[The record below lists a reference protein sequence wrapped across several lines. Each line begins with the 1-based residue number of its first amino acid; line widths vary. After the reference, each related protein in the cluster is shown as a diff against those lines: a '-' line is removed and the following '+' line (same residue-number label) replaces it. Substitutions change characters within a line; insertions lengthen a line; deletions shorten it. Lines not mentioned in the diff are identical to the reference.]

1 MKQTLWSKIKAM
13 NFARN
18 YKKMWPY
25 VRPYKLRA
33 LGAVLVTLPM
43 GAMDA
48 SIAMLL
54 KPYID
59 AVMVDKSAAVN
70 SVMPIVVIGV
80 SLLQSILN
88 YFSTYL
94 NAWVGQRVTLDLKA
108 TLFEKLLGNEVAFF
122 DTRTS
127 GEVQMRY
134 NGDADAAC
142 SGLITNLKAVM
153 TQIFSSIALLGV
165 LIWNSWQLAIV
176 AIVAMGIALYPAS
189 QLRRKIKGLVM
200 QQVTSG
206 ANVSTYYNETYAG
219 NRIVTS
225 YNLYEYQK
233 NRFADKLQE
242 LFSLGMKMTR
252 RTGILSPL
260 MHFIVS
266 LGIAGVVWL
275 GGYLIVTNRL
285 SPGGFVSFISA
296 LLMLY
301 TPVKALG
308 NNITALQM
316 SFMAMERVFEVLE
329 RVSPVCNC
337 AKAVKICGVRE
348 NIKYDNVSF
357 EYVQGNP
364 VLKGVSLTIGRGE
377 TIALV
382 GNSGGG
388 KTTFVNLLPR
398 FYDVT
403 GGSISID
410 GVDIR
415 NIDLTS
421 LRDNIAIV
429 FQDNVLFAGTIRE
442 NILLGRKDCSE
453 TQLMA
458 AVRSACLEE
467 FVNGS
472 SCPDGLDTEIG
483 ERGVMLSGGQK
494 QRIAIARAFLKD
506 APIVILDEATSAL
519 DNKSEAIV
527 QQAIYNLMQDRTVF
541 IIAHR
546 LSTVRNADRI
556 VVVNYGEIAEV
567 GSHDELIATA
577 DSIYGSLYR
586 TQLK

>member
-1 MKQTLWSKIKAM
+1 MGVGLFEKIKKLR
-13 NFARN
+13 FVEN
-18 YKKMWPY
+18 YRKMWVY
-25 VRPYKLRA
+25 VKPYKMRA
-33 LGAVLVTLPM
+33 LAAVIVTLPM

-48 SIAMLL
+48 AIAMLL

-59 AVMVDKSAAVN
+59 AVMVDKNSAAN
-70 SVMPIVVIGV
+70 SIMPLVVIGV

-88 YFSTYL
+88 YYSTYL
-94 NAWVGQRVTLDLKA
+94 NAWVGQKITLDLKA
-108 TLFEKLLGNEVAFF
+108 KLFDKLLGNEVAFF

-127 GEVQMRY
+127 GDVQMRY
-134 NGDADAAC
+134 NNDADAA
-142 SGLITNLKAVM
+142 SNGLIGNLKSVV

-165 LIWNSWQLAIV
+165 LIWNSWQLSIV
-176 AIVAMGIALYPAS
+176 AIIAMGVAMYPVS
-189 QLRRKIKGLVM
+189 QLRSKVKGLVKE
-200 QQVTSG
+200 QVATG
-206 ANVSTYYNETYAG
+206 ANVSTYYNETYAA

-225 YNLYEYQK
+225 YNLYEYQQR
-233 NRFADKLQE
+233 RFENKLKE
-242 LFSLGMKMTR
+242 IFGLGMKMTR

-275 GGYLIVTNRL
+275 GGYLIVTDRL

-308 NNITALQM
+308 NNFTSLQM

-329 RVSPVCNC
+329 RPTVLGNSSD
-337 AKAVKICGVRE
+337 AKVLNGVRE
-348 NIKYDNVSF
+348 SIVYKDVVF
-357 EYVQGNP
+357 EYIEGNP
-364 VLKGVSLTIGRGE
+364 VLKGVNLTINKGD
-377 TIALV
+377 TLALV

-403 GGSISID
+403 SGSITID
-410 GVDIR
+410 GVDVR

-421 LRDNIAIV
+421 LRDNIAVV

-442 NILLGRKDCSE
+442 NIMLGRANCTDE
-453 TQLMA
+453 QLQSA
-458 AVRSACLEE
+458 ISSACLDE
-467 FVNGS
+467 FIYS
-472 SCPDGLDTEIG
+472 EACPQGLDTQIG
-483 ERGVMLSGGQK
+483 ERGVLLSGGQK

-519 DNKSEAIV
+519 DNKSESIV
-527 QQAIYNLMQDRTVF
+527 QQAIYNLMQERTVF

-546 LSTVRNADRI
+546 LSTIRHANKL
-556 VVVNYGEIAEV
+556 VVVNYGEIVEV
-567 GSHDELIATA
+567 GTHDELVNQPN
-577 DSIYGSLYR
+577 SIYAGLYKSQMR
-586 TQLK
+586 

>member
-1 MKQTLWSKIKAM
+1 MGVGLVEKIKKM
-13 NFARN
+13 RFVVN
-18 YKKMWPY
+18 YRKMWVY
-25 VRPYKLRA
+25 VKPYKMRA
-33 LGAVLVTLPM
+33 LGAIIVTLPM

-48 SIAMLL
+48 AIAMLL

-59 AVMVDKSAAVN
+59 TVMVDKNAAVN
-70 SVMPIVVIGV
+70 SIMPLVVIGV

-88 YFSTYL
+88 YYSTYL
-94 NAWVGQRVTLDLKA
+94 NAWVGQKITLDLKA
-108 TLFEKLLGNEVAFF
+108 KLFDKLLGNEVAFF

-127 GEVQMRY
+127 GDVQMRY
-134 NGDADAAC
+134 NNDADAA
-142 SGLITNLKAVM
+142 SNGLIGNLKSVV

-165 LIWNSWQLAIV
+165 LVWNSWQLAIV
-176 AIVAMGIALYPAS
+176 AILAMGVALYPVS
-189 QLRRKIKGLVM
+189 QLRSKIKGLVTE
-200 QQVTSG
+200 QIKTG
-206 ANVSTYYNETYAG
+206 ANVSTYYNETYAA

-225 YNLYEYQK
+225 YNLYEYQQR
-233 NRFADKLQE
+233 RFEDKLKE
-242 LFSLGMKMTR
+242 IFGLGMKMTR

-275 GGYLIVTNRL
+275 GGYLIVTDRL

-308 NNITALQM
+308 NNFTSLQM

-329 RVSPVCNC
+329 RPTALRNSSS
-337 AKAVKICGVRE
+337 AQMLYGVRE
-348 NIKYDNVSF
+348 HIVYKDVVF
-357 EYVQGNP
+357 EYVSGNP
-364 VLKGVSLTIGRGE
+364 VLKGVNLTINKGD
-377 TIALV
+377 TVALV

-403 GGSISID
+403 SGSITID
-410 GVDIR
+410 GVDVR
-415 NIDLTS
+415 DIDLTS
-421 LRDNIAIV
+421 LRDNIAVV

-442 NILLGRKDCSE
+442 NIMLGRANCTDE
-453 TQLMA
+453 QLQSA
-458 AVRSACLEE
+458 INSACLDE
-467 FVNGS
+467 FVYS
-472 SCPDGLDTEIG
+472 EACPQGLDTQIG
-483 ERGVMLSGGQK
+483 ERGVLLSGGQK

-527 QQAIYNLMQDRTVF
+527 QQAIYNLMQERTVF

-546 LSTVRNADRI
+546 LSTIRHANKL
-556 VVVNYGEIAEV
+556 VVVNYGEIVEV
-567 GSHDELIATA
+567 GTHDELVNQPN
-577 DSIYGSLYR
+577 SIYAGLYKSQMR
-586 TQLK
+586 